1 MQTLAL
7 NIAILPDENTTN
19 RAIALS
25 QLTAEWTEQYFVLDR
40 SNYVPH
46 LSVYHAIYDQAVK
59 NTLIKVVAGIA
70 KSTSAFEIHFSAFDY
85 FADYL
90 FLNALLND
98 ELYKLHMNVLNS
110 CSPLRSQVV
119 PESINELIKNKQIN
133 EQQIA
138 LVAKYGHPLTVK
150 YFHPHITI
158 ARLKDPSIM
167 HKTIEKLPRQ
177 ELSMKVKELAIVN
190 IGEHGTCNQV
200 FETFQFN

>member
-19 RAIALS
+19 RAIALGQS
-25 QLTAEWTEQYFVLDR
+25 VSKLAESYFNLDE
-40 SNYVPH
+40 SNYLPH
-46 LSVYHAIYDQAVK
+46 ISVYHAIYDQAVK
-59 NTLIKVVAGIA
+59 NTLIKVVADIA
-70 KSTSAFEIHFSAFDY
+70 KNTSAFEIKLSEYDY

-90 FLNALLND
+90 LLNALLND
-98 ELYKLHMNVLNS
+98 ELYELHVNVLNA
-110 CSPLRSQVV
+110 CNPLRSQRIT
-119 PESINELIKNKQIN
+119 ESINELIKNKLID

-138 LVAKYGHPLTVK
+138 LVETYGHPLTVK